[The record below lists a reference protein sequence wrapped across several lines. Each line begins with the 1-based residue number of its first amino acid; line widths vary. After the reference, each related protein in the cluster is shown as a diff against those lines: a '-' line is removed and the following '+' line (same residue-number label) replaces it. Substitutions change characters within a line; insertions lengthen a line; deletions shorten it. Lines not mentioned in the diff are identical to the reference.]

1 MTVSV
6 VFDIFCLFKCCHIVY
21 HVVIG
26 NSVNVIRCANGI
38 SRLPACGVIKSAFV
52 IIKGRAEAL
61 PKALFNYTSPYRP
74 SL

>member
-6 VFDIFCLFKCCHIVY
+6 VFDIFCLFKCCHVVY
-21 HVVIG
+21 NVVIG

-38 SRLPACGVIKSAFV
+38 SCLSARRVIKSAFV
-52 IIKGRAEAL
+52 IKGRAEAL

-74 SL
+74 LL